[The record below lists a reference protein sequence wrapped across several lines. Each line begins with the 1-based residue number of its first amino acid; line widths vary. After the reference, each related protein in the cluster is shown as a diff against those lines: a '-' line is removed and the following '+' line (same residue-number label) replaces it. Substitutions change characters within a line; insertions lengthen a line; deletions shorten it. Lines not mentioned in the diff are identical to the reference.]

1 MCDSLSAKLLRLRQ
15 KWRNKPRKFS
25 DLRGFSFSV
34 AQRLAMPVFGRRQ
47 HPAVLVASA
56 RVSPEPFR
64 SRCAR
69 SRIRAPCAARVRA
82 GACVCTGSARGE
94 IRGRRSSSNGGLHA
108 GSSVER
114 INGNAWRTA
123 ARRGAVAIA
132 QRRSSNPAV
141 RRASIES
148 RCARHIVLAWIDCT
162 ARACSRAGTIDRRMV
177 QYANVARDARNERN
191 LATCIGRRASPRS
204 CNSCVIWPRGA
215 RIRRR
220 CRNGSAWR
228 RERCWR

>member
-1 MCDSLSAKLLRLRQ
+1 MVPGFPWFRVDVCGIGAAPICRYILDTKDFLELSGSRWISQCGTLSPPNYSVSARNGGTSPASSRICGAFLFL
-15 KWRNKPRKFS
+15 WRSAWRCRF
-25 DLRGFSFSV
+25 
-34 AQRLAMPVFGRRQ
+34 LAGG
-47 HPAVLVASA
+47 VASA

-123 ARRGAVAIA
+123 ARLRL
-132 QRRSSNPAV
+132 RSVV
-141 RRASIES
+141 R
-148 RCARHIVLAWIDCT
+148 
-162 ARACSRAGTIDRRMV
+162 
-177 QYANVARDARNERN
+177 
-191 LATCIGRRASPRS
+191 
-204 CNSCVIWPRGA
+204 
-215 RIRRR
+215 RIRRCAVPRSNRGALDTSCLRGSIARRGLARGPGQSPHGPVRKRRAR
-220 CRNGSAWR
+220 CA
-228 RERCWR
+228 E

>member
-1 MCDSLSAKLLRLRQ
+1 MWDSLSAKLLRLRQ

-123 ARRGAVAIA
+123 ARRGAA
-132 QRRSSNPAV
+132 RRGCDCAASFVESGGAPCLDRIAV
-141 RRASIES
+141 RSTHRACVDRLHGAGLLAGRDNRSPHGPVRKRRA
-148 RCARHIVLAWIDCT
+148 RCA
-162 ARACSRAGTIDRRMV
+162 
-177 QYANVARDARNERN
+177 E
-191 LATCIGRRASPRS
+191 
-204 CNSCVIWPRGA
+204 
-215 RIRRR
+215 
-220 CRNGSAWR
+220 
-228 RERCWR
+228 